1 MAKPLYKWRFFLG
14 LLALACFAMAIFNS
28 VQVARGQ
35 NPTDY
40 AVKAVIQFLGI
51 IALIVYYRQRNEA
64 PLTLDI
70 SKNQGTST
78 NTKQRANREW
88 QIPRP

>member
-70 SKNQGTST
+70 RGTRRQAPIQSKRLIA
-78 NTKQRANREW
+78 KW
-88 QIPRP
+88 QIPKP